1 MFLLLII
8 GAIVEIIV
16 WIIVA
21 QFISG
26 WYVFFWFILA
36 MILGI
41 MLMTSSIRTIMP
53 ELQKMQLTG
62 QAQFEGVVGKRLILA
77 MSGLLLAIPGL
88 ISDVIALLILLPFT
102 QNMVKNAVMSAM
114 VKRQQKMMQN
124 MMNNMGMGGENPF
137 TDMMKNMQQGG
148 FNRPFDDN
156 VIDGEAREIKP
167 EQKQINAPKK

>member
-1 MFLLLII
+1 M
-8 GAIVEIIV
+8 GAILEIVV

-26 WYVFFWFILA
+26 WYVFFWFIIA
-36 MILGI
+36 MILGA
-41 MLMTSSIRTIMP
+41 MLMTSSVRTIMP

-62 QAQFEGVVGKRLILA
+62 HAQFEGTVGKRLILA

-102 QNMVKNAVMSAM
+102 QKIVKNAVMSAM
-114 VKRQQKMMQN
+114 LKRQQKMMQN

-137 TDMMKNMQQGG
+137 VDMMKNMQQGG
-148 FNRPFDDN
+148 FNRPFDDSI
-156 VIDGEAREIKP
+156 IDGEAREIKP
-167 EQKQINAPKK
+167 EQKQINTPKK